1 MARDYQEID
10 RVVQLC
16 IEAIESSGESIDSV
30 IARYPGLE
38 EIIRPPLE
46 AAIWLQAR
54 KSYFDPRPEFVSESR
69 QRLIAQIQ
77 RGSEVQEQPRG
88 LSLRDFFAVFARRQP
103 VLQFAMALLLLVF
116 LVVGTGSVALA
127 ARGALPGQSLY
138 PVKLAQERLRLALS
152 FTQAGDARLH
162 AEFAQERLVE
172 VQELVLER
180 RYDLLVETL
189 ARYEQEVARA
199 VFLAQEVAE
208 DDAAPAARS
217 QALAL
222 VNQMDE
228 NLTSQVVLL
237 SVLSEHVPQETAAE
251 INQAL
256 ELAEQ
261 GIFTLEVIKNQLI
274 VPETPTTTP
283 TPTSSP
289 TSTGTRVP
297 TETPLP
303 TQPSGSNASESPTA
317 TFEPAIVQTSLPG
330 STLVPTQVS
339 QPNEPPTPTP
349 TNTPKPTKVKPKPT
363 NPNRPTA
370 RPTNPN
376 RPTQKPDN

>member
-10 RVVQLC
+10 RVVQSCL
-16 IEAIESSGESIDSV
+16 EAVESGGESIDSV
-30 IARYPGLE
+30 IARYPDLE
-38 EIIRPPLE
+38 ETIRPPLE

-77 RGSEVQEQPRG
+77 RGSEVQVQTRG
-88 LSLRDFFAVFARRQP
+88 SSLRDFFAVFARRER
-103 VLQFAMALLLLVF
+103 VLQFALALLLVIF

-138 PVKLAQERLRLALS
+138 SVKLAQERLRLALS

-180 RYDLLVETL
+180 RYELLDETL
-189 ARYEQEVARA
+189 ARYEQEVAQA
-199 VFLAQEVAE
+199 VFLTREVAE
-208 DDAAPAARS
+208 DDAS

-222 VNQMDE
+222 ADQMDE
-228 NLTSQVVLL
+228 ILTRHVVLL
-237 SVLSEHVPQETAAE
+237 SVLSERVPQGTEAE
-251 INQAL
+251 ISHAL

-261 GIFTLEVIKNQLI
+261 GILTVDVIKNQLI
-274 VPETPTTTP
+274 EPGTPTTTP
-283 TPTSSP
+283 TPSTP
-289 TSTGTRVP
+289 TSTSTRMP
-297 TETPLP
+297 TQTPLP
-303 TQPSGSNASESPTA
+303 TQASGSNAGQSPTA
-317 TFEPAIVQTSLPG
+317 TFEPAIVQTLLPG
-330 STLVPTQVS
+330 STPAPTQVL
-339 QPNEPPTPTP
+339 QPNIPPTPTP

>member
-10 RVVQLC
+10 RVVQSCL
-16 IEAIESSGESIDSV
+16 EAVESGGESIDSV
-30 IARYPGLE
+30 IARYPDLE
-38 EIIRPPLE
+38 ETIRPPLE

-77 RGSEVQEQPRG
+77 RGSEVQVQTRG
-88 LSLRDFFAVFARRQP
+88 SSLRDFFAVFARRER
-103 VLQFAMALLLLVF
+103 VLQFALALLLVIF

-138 PVKLAQERLRLALS
+138 SVKLAQERLRLALS

-180 RYDLLVETL
+180 RYELLDETL
-189 ARYEQEVARA
+189 ARYEQEVAQA
-199 VFLAQEVAE
+199 VFLTREVAE
-208 DDAAPAARS
+208 DDAS

-222 VNQMDE
+222 ADQMDE
-228 NLTSQVVLL
+228 NLTRQVVLL
-237 SVLSEHVPQETAAE
+237 SLLSERVPQETEAE
-251 INQAL
+251 ISHAL

-261 GIFTLEVIKNQLI
+261 GILTVEVIKNQLI
-274 VPETPTTTP
+274 EPGTPTTTP
-283 TPTSSP
+283 TPTTPIS
-289 TSTGTRVP
+289 TSTRMP
-297 TETPLP
+297 TQTPLP
-303 TQPSGSNASESPTA
+303 TQASGSNAGESPTA
-317 TFEPAIVQTSLPG
+317 TFEPAIVQTLLPG
-330 STLVPTQVS
+330 STPAPTQVL
-339 QPNEPPTPTP
+339 QPNIPPTPTP
-349 TNTPKPTKVKPKPT
+349 TNTPKPTNLKPKPT

>member
-10 RVVQLC
+10 RVVQSCL
-16 IEAIESSGESIDSV
+16 EAVESGGESIDSV
-30 IARYPGLE
+30 IARYPDLE
-38 EIIRPPLE
+38 ETIRPPLE

-77 RGSEVQEQPRG
+77 RGSEVQVQTRG
-88 LSLRDFFAVFARRQP
+88 SSLRDFFAVFARRER
-103 VLQFAMALLLLVF
+103 VLQFALALLLVIF

-138 PVKLAQERLRLALS
+138 SVKLAQERLRLALS

-180 RYDLLVETL
+180 RYELLDETL
-189 ARYEQEVARA
+189 ARYEQEVAQA
-199 VFLAQEVAE
+199 VFLTREVAE
-208 DDAAPAARS
+208 DDAS

-222 VNQMDE
+222 ADQMDE
-228 NLTSQVVLL
+228 NLTRQVVLL
-237 SVLSEHVPQETAAE
+237 SLLSERVPQETEAE
-251 INQAL
+251 ISHAL

-261 GIFTLEVIKNQLI
+261 GILTVEVIKNQLI
-274 VPETPTTTP
+274 EPGTPTTTP
-283 TPTSSP
+283 TPTTPIS
-289 TSTGTRVP
+289 TSTRMP
-297 TETPLP
+297 TQTPLP
-303 TQPSGSNASESPTA
+303 TQASGSNAGQSPTA
-317 TFEPAIVQTSLPG
+317 TFEPAIVQTLLPG
-330 STLVPTQVS
+330 STPAPTQVL
-339 QPNEPPTPTP
+339 QPNIPPTPTP

-376 RPTQKPDN
+376 RPTQKTDN